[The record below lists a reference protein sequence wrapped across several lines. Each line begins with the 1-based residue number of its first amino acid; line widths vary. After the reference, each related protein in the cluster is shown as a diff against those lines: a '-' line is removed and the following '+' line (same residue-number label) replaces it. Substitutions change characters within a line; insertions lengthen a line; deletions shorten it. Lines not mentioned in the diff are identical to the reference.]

1 MKPIALFASLSFLVC
16 GCSQQQMDKAQDA
29 IASDAPK
36 LANDGLIFA
45 QVESK
50 LVAIDPNSALHVA
63 VSAHDG
69 DVRLSGRVK
78 SGDVEKKYVQA
89 TTGISGVKHVN
100 ATMTVDPKLPSAT
113 KDADDFAL
121 AAAVRVKVAAQA
133 GVNGFGL
140 GITARGGTVTLS
152 GRVPTSAIHETV
164 VATAKGTQG
173 VSAVVDHLHDGS

>member
-1 MKPIALFASLSFLVC
+1 MKPIAPFACLVLLVC
-16 GCSQQQMDKAQDA
+16 ACSQQQIDTAQNA

-45 QVESK
+45 QIESK

-63 VSAHDG
+63 ISAHDG

-78 SGDVEKKYVQA
+78 SGEIEKKYVRAA
-89 TTGISGVKHVN
+89 TQISGVKHVV

-113 KDADDFAL
+113 KEASDFAL
-121 AAAVRVKVAAQA
+121 SAAVRLKVAAQA
-133 GVNGFGL
+133 GVNGFGI
-140 GITARGGTVTLS
+140 GITARGGTVTLT
-152 GRVPTSAIHETV
+152 GNVPTSAIHQTV

-173 VSAVVDHLHDGS
+173 VSAVVDRLHDGS